1 MSGMDRVL
9 KEVLA
14 RPYALKDV
22 SLDSLRQ
29 IWGGVGST
37 LDNTLQNSKVRLFH
51 FHAPPDVAACA
62 ARTVPFALGTPAPV
76 VPGISPCWNA

>member
-37 LDNTLQNSKVRLFH
+37 LDNTLQNSKVQLFH
-51 FHAPPDVAACA
+51 FHAPP
-62 ARTVPFALGTPAPV
+62 
-76 VPGISPCWNA
+76 